1 MSEYRLIS
9 SDSHIYEPPD
19 LWEKRIDP
27 KFKNRAP
34 YLSHEAST
42 DQWYADGDV
51 KFGIVGVNQQAGLRF
66 DRPQEI
72 ADEGRYSNA
81 PLGGMDP
88 HAHVRDLDIDT
99 VAGDILYP
107 SMGLTVWRVPDSELL
122 SAIFRAY
129 NDWLSDFCKPY
140 PNRLK
145 GLAMVNVDDIGDAV
159 KELHRAANLGL
170 VGAIIPLSQM
180 ERRYNHLDYE
190 PLWAAA
196 QYLEMPLSLHTATV
210 RWGPNNN
217 YVEEM
222 EDDLV
227 IQTNTDGLVRAS
239 IVDII
244 FSGVFERY
252 PRLKVGAIE
261 FEVAWAPY
269 FMRRMDNTYEERP
282 SGLKGYRFKEG
293 GLPSDFFRSNVF
305 ISFQEDDLGIQLR
318 HYVGVDNLLWGSDY
332 PHAESTFPKS
342 REIVD
347 QILEGIPEDEKRK
360 IAGENAAKLYGFK

>member
-19 LWEKRIDP
+19 LWETRIDP
-27 KFKNRAP
+27 RFRDRAP
-34 YLSHEAST
+34 YLAHEAST
-42 DQWYADGDV
+42 DQWYADGV
-51 KFGIVGVNQQAGLRF
+51 KFGIVGVNQQAGVRF
-66 DRPQEI
+66 DKLDEI
-72 ADEGRYSNA
+72 TVEGRYVDA

-88 HAHVRDLDIDT
+88 HAHVKDLDIDT
-99 VAGDILYP
+99 VAGDVLYP
-107 SMGLTVWRVPDSELL
+107 SMGLTVWRVPDSDLL

-129 NDWLSDFCKPY
+129 NDWLADFCRPY

-145 GLAMVNVDDIGDAV
+145 GLAMVNVDDVGDAV
-159 KELHRAANLGL
+159 KELQRAAKIGL
-170 VGAIIPLSQM
+170 VGALIPLSQM
-180 ERRYNHLDYE
+180 ERRYNHPDYE

-196 QYLEMPLSLHTATV
+196 QDLEMALSLHTATV
-210 RWGPNNN
+210 RWGANAN

-222 EDDLV
+222 ENDPV

-244 FSGVFERY
+244 FSGVFERH

-282 SGLKGYRFKEG
+282 PGLKGYRFKDG
-293 GLPSDFFRSNVF
+293 ALPSDFFRSNIF
-305 ISFQEDDLGIQLR
+305 ISFQEDDLGMQLR

-347 QILEGIPEDEKRK
+347 RILEGIPEDEKVK
-360 IAGENAAKLYGFK
+360 IAGGNAAKLYRFS